1 MTSSPSSVS
10 SPASSREER
19 SFEYRGFTF
28 SSDEASIAGAAE
40 LRALSERL
48 GLGAIPLPEMVFA
61 RSCVAVAHAASGARL
76 CFSAE
81 GAARAWHARQLRA
94 LGRAVDATRFDWS
107 YATDYDGDAEIV
119 GSSGGGGGGAA
130 VRAEP
135 TQLRLPL
142 ARLQQ
147 RGAIFFFAAAPL
159 LGSDLSDRGT
169 AECVVKLRVME
180 DCFLVLLRCFVRLD
194 RASVWLRDVRFSH
207 VFGEADDAGDPL
219 VLRDVQLRE
228 AVLPADLPLAGGVSG
243 GEDCDEGAAVRR
255 RDVLLPGP
263 PPSFFAGAASTTV
276 AAAAA
281 AAPAAAPTAAVA
293 SAAATAAAVATV
305 AALSASPPI
314 SPTKIHPVVLE
325 SMRARAA
332 RSGMAVADDGTL
344 LTSPGGPPA
353 PAPRGGGLPA
363 DLVAA
368 RFVSREAGGE
378 AVAAVIFGGALRLDC
393 SADEVHDAVAPSVQ
407 DTRVMRWR

>member
-1 MTSSPSSVS
+1 MSSSPPSLP
-10 SPASSREER
+10 SPASLEER
-19 SFEYRGFTF
+19 SFEYRGFKF
-28 SSDEASIAGAAE
+28 SSEEGSIAGASE

-61 RSCVAVAHAASGARL
+61 RSCIAVAHAASGARL
-76 CFSAE
+76 SFSAE

-107 YATDYDGDAEIV
+107 YATDYDGDAEVV
-119 GSSGGGGGGAA
+119 GSSDSGGAA
-130 VRAEP
+130 ARAEP

-147 RGAIFFFAAAPL
+147 RGAILFFAAAPL

-228 AVLPADLPLAGGVSG
+228 AVLPADLPPAGGVSG

-293 SAAATAAAVATV
+293 SAAATAAVVATV
-305 AALSASPPI
+305 AASSASPPQ

-378 AVAAVIFGGALRLDC
+378 AVAAVVYGGALRLDC

>member
-1 MTSSPSSVS
+1 MSSSPPSLP
-10 SPASSREER
+10 SPASSEER
-19 SFEYRGFTF
+19 SFEYRGFKF
-28 SSDEASIAGAAE
+28 SSEEGSIAGASE

-61 RSCVAVAHAASGARL
+61 RSCIAVAHAASGARL
-76 CFSAE
+76 SFSAE

-107 YATDYDGDAEIV
+107 YATDYDGDAEVV
-119 GSSGGGGGGAA
+119 GSSDSGGAA
-130 VRAEP
+130 ARAEP

-147 RGAIFFFAAAPL
+147 RGAILFFAAAPL

-207 VFGEADDAGDPL
+207 VFGEADDAGAPL

-228 AVLPADLPLAGGVSG
+228 AVLPADLPPAGGVSG

-263 PPSFFAGAASTTV
+263 PPSFFARADSTA

-281 AAPAAAPTAAVA
+281 AAPAAAPAAVA
-293 SAAATAAAVATV
+293 SAAATAAFVANA
-305 AALSASPPI
+305 AALPASPPP

-332 RSGMAVADDGTL
+332 RLGMAVADDGTL

-368 RFVSREAGGE
+368 RFVSRESGGE
-378 AVAAVIFGGALRLDC
+378 AVAAVVFGGALRLDC
-393 SADEVHDAVAPSVQ
+393 AADEVHDAVEPSVQ
-407 DTRVMRWR
+407 DTRVMRWH